1 MRKSRLF
8 EKWGFVL
15 VLLMGATHLQAQV
28 TFPEN
33 GVADPRHGHYAFT
46 NATIVKDATTTLS
59 NATLVIRDGRIT
71 AVGAGL
77 KVPAGAVEVDCK
89 GKFIYPSFI
98 DIYTDYGTP
107 QRPQA
112 AGGFNFNQQPQLE
125 TAVKGPYGWN
135 QAIKSDVDVYKLF
148 NVNETTAKPL
158 REAGFG
164 TVLTHVKD
172 GIARGSGAVVTLANE
187 KENLV
192 IIKEKAS
199 AHYSLTKG
207 TSTQSYPSSMMGTIA
222 LLRQTYLDAT
232 WYKNKPVMEGFN
244 LTLQAWNDN
253 QTLPQIFE
261 AGDKWNDL
269 RADRIGDEFGVQYII
284 KAGQNE
290 YQRIKEMKATN
301 ATFILPLNY
310 PQAQDVED
318 PNEARFVSLSDM
330 KHWELA
336 PTNAAAFEKAG
347 IPFCLTTADLRSV
360 NTFWSSLRK
369 AMEYGLSE
377 NKVMEA
383 LTKTPATTLGIYDKV
398 GSLDAGKLANFL
410 ITNGSLFNEKTSILF
425 NYVQGIKYMVKE
437 DAASAA
443 GTYSLSVNTPL
454 GTEKYTLDVKNA
466 TTVAMFG
473 KDTLNSRFSFDGKQV
488 RISYAPMTRRQRPST
503 NPGQMP
509 DTIRRPIMN
518 SGNVPDIAN
527 KPETSPE
534 RVRDTTG
541 RPVVN
546 MQSGGFP
553 RGTTMEQPLP
563 ANASRLSGVSNGT
576 EWNGTGMDSL
586 GNPLT
591 WTAKLI
597 KATEPKPD
605 SVKKKEMPVVG
616 KVVFPFEPFGWT
628 DEEKP
633 RQETILIRN
642 ATVWTNEKEGVLEN
656 ADVLIKNGKIASVGK
671 GLSDASARVID
682 GTGKHVTTGII
693 DEHSHIAAA
702 SINEG
707 AQTVTSEVR
716 IADNLNPDDI
726 NIYRQLSGGVT
737 SSHILHGSANVIGGQ
752 TQLIKLRWGA
762 NDDDLKF
769 KGWPGQI
776 KFALGENV
784 KRSNFNIPG
793 GNNRYPDTRMGVEQV
808 LIDAFTRAK
817 NYKKEWGDYNN
828 AKDKKGLLIPRRDL
842 ELDALVE
849 IMDKKRFI
857 TCHSYVQSEINTAM
871 KVAEQMGYTVN
882 TFTHILEGYKVAD
895 KMKAH
900 GSFVSTFSDW
910 WAYKMEVEDAI
921 PYNAAIMQKV
931 GLTVAINSDDA
942 EMARR
947 LNQEAGKIVKYGG
960 VTEEEAL
967 KMVTLNPAIMLHV
980 DDKTGSLKP
989 GKDADV
995 VLWSDNPLSI
1005 YAKSLYTIVDGTV
1018 YFDRAKD
1025 EQMQKQV
1032 DAERLR
1038 LVRKLNGEKR
1048 TGMPTIP
1055 AQPSYQIMHTCS
1067 DHGHSHGLL
1076 VIDADEINN
1085 N

>member
-1 MRKSRLF
+1 MRKTTLF
-8 EKWGFVL
+8 FKLVFVFFFL
-15 VLLMGATHLQAQV
+15 PTTSIVQAQV

-33 GVADPRHGHYAFT
+33 GIADPRHGHYAFT
-46 NATIVKDATTTLS
+46 NATIVKDATTTLT
-59 NATLVIRDGRIT
+59 NATLVIKDGRII
-71 AVGAGL
+71 ALGAGL
-77 KVPAGAVEVDCK
+77 KVPAGAVEIDCK
-89 GKFIYPSFI
+89 GKYIYPSFI

-107 QRPQA
+107 QRAAGAA
-112 AGGFNFNQQPQLE
+112 AGGFNFNQAPQLE

-135 QAIKSDVDVYKLF
+135 QAIKSDIDVYKLF
-148 NVNETTAKPL
+148 AVNETVAKPL

-164 TVLTHVKD
+164 TVLSHVKD
-172 GIARGSGAVVTLANE
+172 GIARGTGAVVSLANE

-199 AHYSLTKG
+199 AHYSFTKG
-207 TSTQSYPSSMMGTIA
+207 TSTQSYPSSMMGSIA
-222 LLRQTYLDAT
+222 LLRQTYLDAQ
-232 WYKNKPVMEGFN
+232 WYKSKPAAEGFN
-244 LTLQAWNDN
+244 MTLKSWNEN
-253 QTLPQIFE
+253 QDLPQIFE
-261 AGDKWNDL
+261 AGDKWNNL

-318 PNEARFVSLSDM
+318 PNDARFVSLNDM

-347 IPFCLTTADLRSV
+347 ILFCLTTADLRTVSQ
-360 NTFWSSLRK
+360 FWTNLRK

-377 NKVMEA
+377 NKAMEA
-383 LTKTPATTLGIYDKV
+383 LTKNPAIALGIYDKV
-398 GSLDAGKLANFL
+398 GSLDAGKLGNFL
-410 ITNGSLFNEKTSILF
+410 ITNGPIFNEKTIILQ
-425 NYVQGIKYMVKE
+425 NWVQGIKYAIKE
-437 DAASAA
+437 DAGSVA
-443 GTYSLSVNTPL
+443 GTYALNVNTPS
-454 GTEKYTLDVKNA
+454 GTEKYTLDVKSA
-466 TTVAMFG
+466 TTVTMFA
-473 KDTLNSRFSFDGKQV
+473 KDTLNSKFSFDGKQV
-488 RISYAPMTRRQRPST
+488 KISYAPMARRQRPAT
-503 NPGQMP
+503 TPGQMP
-509 DTIRRPIMN
+509 DTTRRPGGGIP
-518 SGNVPDIAN
+518 G
-527 KPETSPE
+527 
-534 RVRDTTG
+534 G
-541 RPVVN
+541 
-546 MQSGGFP
+546 GGFP
-553 RGTTMEQPLP
+553 RGSGTTDQILP
-563 ANASRLSGVSNGT
+563 ASATRLSGISNGT
-576 EWNGTGMDSL
+576 EWNGTGTDSL

-591 WTAKLI
+591 WTATLVKLS
-597 KATEPKPD
+597 EVKPD
-605 SVKKKEMPVVG
+605 SVKKKEIPVVG
-616 KVVFPFEPFGWT
+616 KVVYPFEPFGWS
-628 DEEKP
+628 ESNQPK
-633 RQETILIRN
+633 QETILIKN
-642 ATVWTNEKEGVLEN
+642 ATVWTNEKEGILEN

-671 GLSDASARVID
+671 GLSEASARVID
-682 GTGKHVTTGII
+682 GTGKHVTAGII

-707 AQTVTSEVR
+707 GQSVTSEVR
-716 IADNLNPDDI
+716 ISDNLNPDDI

-762 NDDDLKF
+762 NDDELKF

-784 KRSNFNIPG
+784 KRSNFAIPG

-817 NYKKEWGDYNN
+817 DYQKAWKEYND
-828 AKDKKGLLIPRRDL
+828 AKDKKTLQTPRRDL

-849 IMDKKRFI
+849 VIEKKRFI

-895 KMKAH
+895 KMLKH

-960 VTEEEAL
+960 VTEEEAV

-980 DDKTGSLKP
+980 GDKTGSLKV
-989 GKDADV
+989 GKDGDV

-1025 EQMQKQV
+1025 EQMQKEV

-1038 LVRKLNGEKR
+1038 LVRKMNGEKR
-1048 TGMPTIP
+1048 SGAPTIP

-1076 VIDADEINN
+1076 VIDADDIDNN
-1085 N
+1085 